1 VYIIVITEDDMTNTT
16 NEKNAAISTAIL
28 SAYIVNGDFKSAFD
42 KVIGNGAFDKLAG
55 EIYDELRKK

>member
-1 VYIIVITEDDMTNTT
+1 MTNTT